1 MKTLNNNQNG
11 ISWGRSMEW
20 LIVLGAIFFS
30 GLIVQFPRIFNLD
43 PEVFFPRNISLIVFP
58 MLTIY
63 VSWRN
68 NLSFNNWILPVIVFI
83 ISTIF
88 INLLP
93 GNDTIDVFVLS
104 CIHLPL
110 FLWST
115 YGFAF
120 MGKNSKGSN
129 ARIDFLRYN
138 GDLIVMTALIV
149 ISGFLFTAVTIGLFE
164 LIDLNIE
171 EFYMN
176 NIASW
181 GIAGVPIL
189 ASFLVLNNPSLAG
202 KISPVIAKIF
212 TPFVFFTLLI
222 FSIAITVSN
231 KNIYSD
237 RDFLL
242 IFKIILIAVMAII
255 LFSLGESTKSSENR
269 FQIILLFLLSLI
281 SVLDNVF
288 ALSAIGFR
296 LFEFGITPNRMAV
309 LGSNLLILSHLI
321 IVSRQILL
329 VLKGSSSIKSIEKRI
344 GGYLPLYTIWAM
356 IVTFFFPFLF

>member
-1 MKTLNNNQNG
+1 MKTLNNNQNE

-202 KISPVIAKIF
+202 KISPVIAK
-212 TPFVFFTLLI
+212 LI

-231 KNIYSD
+231 KNIYRH

-242 IFKIILIAVMAII
+242 LFNIILIAVMAII